1 MHNSENV
8 QRHYVRKFLM
18 VIQLKNYVSF
28 LFRNDSAWRYLGE
41 HIFWNIKY
49 VFYILSWSNQLVSPE
64 RKSSIKKEKL
74 VYRLKN
80 AEKDF
85 LKMMRFP
92 VILCTFSLFRVGIFY
107 WTPLGIYYFIVIY
120 KTLVW
125 KLCFLCIYETFFA
138 RGDTFFVYLKLSFKK
153 M

>member
-74 VYRLKN
+74 VYRLKD

-107 WTPLGIYYFIVIY
+107 WTPLG
-120 KTLVW
+120 TLLLYCHLQNLGMKIMLSLYLW
-125 KLCFLCIYETFFA
+125 DILCQ
-138 RGDTFFVYLKLSFKK
+138 R
-153 M
+153 

>member
-74 VYRLKN
+74 VYRLKD

-107 WTPLGIYYFIVIY
+107 WTPLG
-120 KTLVW
+120 TLLLYCHLQNLGMKIMLSLYLW
-125 KLCFLCIYETFFA
+125 NILCQ
-138 RGDTFFVYLKLSFKK
+138 R
-153 M
+153 